1 MKEVTPLPYRKRYA
15 AFLLRWAKFND
26 ALPRNYATMAL
37 DRLRQR
43 AVLGVTDQQLYG
55 FKNSGNMPEN
65 SVVTDVMEELAT
77 QYHPDKIRSEK
88 EARKFLRSWE
98 PRPGRKVKA
107 ALEAAA

>member
-1 MKEVTPLPYRKRYA
+1 MKGATPSPYQERYA

-43 AVLGVTDQQLYG
+43 KVLGVTDQQLYG

-65 SVVTDVMEELAT
+65 PVVTDVLEELAT
-77 QYHPDKIRSEK
+77 QYHPDKIRSDK
-88 EARKFLRSWE
+88 EARKFLRTWE

-107 ALEAAA
+107 ALKAAA

>member
-1 MKEVTPLPYRKRYA
+1 MKATPPTSYRHRYA
-15 AFLLRWAKFND
+15 VFLLRWAKFND

-43 AVLGVTDQQLYG
+43 QVVGITDAQLYG
-55 FKNSGNMPEN
+55 LKNAGNMPDN
-65 SVVTDVMEELAT
+65 PIVTDIMEEMAF
-77 QYHPDKIRSEK
+77 QYNPHKIRSEK

-107 ALEAAA
+107 AIDASN

>member
-1 MKEVTPLPYRKRYA
+1 MKEAPPLPYRKRYA
-15 AFLLRWAKFND
+15 TFLLRWAKFND

-65 SVVTDVMEELAT
+65 PLVTDVMEELAT